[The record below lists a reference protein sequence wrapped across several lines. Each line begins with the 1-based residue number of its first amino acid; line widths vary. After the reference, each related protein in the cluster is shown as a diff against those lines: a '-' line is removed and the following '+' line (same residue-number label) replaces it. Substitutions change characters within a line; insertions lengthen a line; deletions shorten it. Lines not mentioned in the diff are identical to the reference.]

1 MKKVLKKFNRTL
13 SIMLAA
19 AMVLTMVPQTA
30 MPVLAAEEEQ
40 IEATAEVA
48 PEVEESE
55 ETTETTEPAEESEG
69 SADVGET
76 GDATETTPADEQENE
91 DEGET
96 EIPSGDNET
105 PVTDPA
111 EEPVEDPDEEQDPV
125 EEEIVDPTID
135 PEETE
140 EEPSDVE
147 SVTDSEINAVVDTDS
162 VITVEYA
169 NDPTT
174 DTATNTA
181 EVIFLGGCVSSENKL
196 AAGRDLRFK
205 VEPAAGRVL
214 VKVEHKIGDAASAT
228 AITAGDGG
236 VYSVGKASFV
246 SGENALSGK
255 IIVTTKAANYK
266 VSFDGDGSVAGSY
279 KIYPVEAKS
288 ESDATEV
295 LGAEITGSAKT
306 DVAYGKTAKFALVL
320 TAEDDVVAN
329 KLDSITLN
337 GEDITVTPAE
347 LNVKGEEAS
356 AAKTKC
362 LTFTVDPSKAGNL
375 GDTTEADTEAV
386 VRVKVVAKAK
396 LTVAFDDANAN
407 SSVAASATNTG
418 DTFINYSE
426 TNFGTDSTFVEDDA
440 TSLAKSLAFK
450 VTPVANYKITDVTAK
465 ATSASNQDGTAV
477 TVTKPAA
484 AADGSI
490 ECTIALS
497 GVGSFS
503 EDTDLTISI
512 ATALDDAK
520 DAVHTINFRNTAGS
534 APEHVTIMH
543 GESSADDEL
552 EDSSLTVAADNYTI
566 KVAPDTGY
574 DLAKGTKTEGDGKN
588 DDKFVVTLKEKRVY
602 TVNDAPVEKE
612 ISTEVE
618 AYDSA
623 AKAITLK
630 LKDAVGDKLYK
641 DNATDGDAA
650 APYVVKSVD
659 VVIDTTVRKNDGEK
673 IVHFTDRL
681 GAGYKITAD
690 GVIHDEE
697 TPAEEDIEDTWVV
710 PATVDVLTFTVTS
723 ARVPA
728 VTVDSASYDG
738 SAAENVYTFAVPAM
752 ALSSDATTEIVI
764 DEKTALENKSVKV
777 KVVADDVTVKSVY
790 NKATTTENLSV
801 AADGYYTLSVTPE
814 EGSDLGL
821 IFEPKPGVTID
832 KVSYTMGETTGEA
845 TPDREG
851 NYTLDLTVT
860 DDVTVDVESKSDYR
874 VKLSNASGELAS
886 DGDAYVADYTD
897 TNIDIELTKAGV
909 TYSGNLY
916 DVVVKDGTKTAATEA
931 TVAGAKATI
940 AAIDKTEYGKD
951 LTIEVYT
958 NKSTK
963 YTTTLKTNAVSD
975 EVTVTRVVNGKATKV
990 AEDATIEIMPDAEM
1004 AFAVTPAKGA
1014 SLTDLDVEVLAKD
1027 GTALAAE
1034 NTPVEA
1040 FDFTDGAL
1048 TVQTKPGA
1056 AKDTEVLVSIYNKN
1070 AKTADNKEDKT
1081 SLKGGKFVLKLTDPL
1096 VKSAEI
1102 TKVNAVAGSGTN
1114 RAVRLNVSV
1123 DFKNKK
1129 SLPAAPLQGDLYYKV
1144 ELDAPTGAPASV
1156 TVISGADLVQY
1167 VKVEDFANPN
1177 TTLTIPVVV
1186 SNTEDVNGV
1195 EADIAEIISTKVK
1208 VTLVQSLKETPAADA
1223 DYVAGPEAAMKDNT
1237 LSTKAPIYETKLSV
1251 KTLNGATVTTGQT
1264 DVKVATPVFG
1274 KTTAYDNIS
1283 VQFVD
1288 TKTGVRYGSSFEGF
1302 TTNVD
1307 PTDNSIL
1314 VSASSDILVN
1324 SSSYA
1329 GSSGK
1334 SYKDLLKTLG
1344 VKVTAVAPDESYAAS
1359 AVVKLKV
1366 KQGIFDIDV
1375 DESKAKLPET
1385 LYKENS
1391 KKTASVTIK
1400 PLLNY
1405 GYKDYKPAKSTLT
1418 WKITDSRGETAGLSP
1433 YMKSAISGAKPL
1445 VSVKNGKVT
1454 VAAGYQIQPREDDNK
1469 FYVTIQA
1476 ADFADNTEKYIV
1488 GSFEITDQKNE
1499 IGKVV
1504 ILDNDGN
1511 VKDPATLTAED
1522 FDYWDHSLND
1532 GSDDTSKYLY
1542 AVALKKGVKDADQYT
1557 DPEDFLPVTFKSSSA
1572 KALAVDTASGLLTFY
1587 KPADKIKITATTVD
1601 GGKAAKM
1608 ETLVNVKPYKQVG
1621 LYIVGVDDS
1630 KSGLDETDIHY
1641 SGGNNE
1647 SYTLYPHYA
1656 VGDGWNGIS
1665 DYKNLK
1671 ITVKGGKFIANKN
1684 WAKVRDNR
1692 MGYAVVVTDKSG
1704 KATITVTDTANKD
1717 KANNHKDYTITN
1729 DSFSAVK
1736 APSIKLYDPKK
1747 VAADTE
1753 EITWQVTDKDND
1765 NYAGSYVKLTPDFT
1779 VTASNPAEYLL
1790 GEKGKI
1796 LKINENGR
1804 FTLVPGYLYGGAY
1817 KMVAT
1822 VGTMAGGEFVAST
1835 KDVKLNF
1842 SIPVTK
1848 LKTNLSVTG
1857 AYKLDAKSATTAE
1870 IIVKSDY
1877 AYTVSEAMN
1886 VVKKEQGKNDHTNH
1900 FTDYFEVLPIEYR
1913 GDILGYTV
1921 GLKPGLTAEQIAY
1934 ITSKDAKD
1942 DCVGYI
1948 TVSNGY
1954 GTMKKLTQKFNTK
1967 DVQIKISFKENKYSL
1982 SGAAVFSNGTTNQ
1995 PVNATVQLMN
2005 GKLHDYAAM
2014 VAIDATDDGAFAK
2027 SVNFVNDTENPAN
2040 PDNGDIII
2048 TSGTTE
2054 VAAGKYTVKLIV
2066 IPQDSSYVTWDDVNK
2081 KWIPANDKLVDGKPL
2096 TDAELIAKAGI
2107 PVTAKI
2113 DVKAV
2118 DTAKAAGVKN
2128 LKVTLTAKDY
2138 VQKDNAG
2145 AYVGKYVVDV
2155 PYTMIATG
2163 SDIASVAVKLTDAAG
2178 ADLNEV
2184 GASKDKLVTTEK
2196 LTVTDEK
2203 GNDVNV
2209 IRLSVSKKAL
2219 NLLNDEVTANRAAKV
2234 VTNYGKTL
2242 KVPVVVKY
2250 TNGITTEDTLTFN
2263 VVMPKTRPMDFA
2275 AVKTMLDENK
2285 AAIEKI
2291 QTRLLGNAENVLTD
2305 LLALVSGKVESLI
2318 PADTDVAVSYTLTK
2332 KYLNDGEELA
2342 SGTEGDAPDYGAIMG
2357 AGNAKVTLTLTDVSK
2372 AADNTADVSW
2382 KYTLG
2387 MNAAENDISAAI
2399 SAIESLS
2406 LSYTNETTAATLLAD
2421 IKADDTVKPYLDAR
2435 KGHLS
2440 LKVSSFRKVYA
2451 TTRADGSIDAVITV
2465 KDLVTGYSDTAELTG
2480 TIRQLG
2486 KLTEAKKKVGELFD
2500 DASEVLAYVDN
2511 CSGQEAII
2519 KEAILKAAK
2528 DAAGNK
2534 DIAITFKADTAT
2546 VKGWDY
2552 KAPTAAVTD
2561 DEGNETAAAADG
2573 SLKFTLVLTKP
2584 QADGSRSVEIT
2595 SATATIDKAKVEKY
2609 VSLADVKTKISAE
2622 VTGDKLKALVA
2633 TATTANDAE
2642 AIKTVINTKLDSE
2655 IAKYLGYSWAWAQK
2669 ADKTDDFTY
2678 TEATQLGKG
2687 KLSFQIVLTLDG
2699 AQEAGLTTGVTETI
2713 SVTDAEVVDPDDAYQ
2728 TAEELKAKIE
2738 AIGTT
2743 AAPITAATLP
2753 ASLDAAKTAL
2763 EAEIAKVNKATPAI
2777 TVAVENV
2784 AEAEGVTATTYTTTP
2799 DADPNKGE
2807 YKNVK
2812 ITIGTGEAAIVFL
2825 HDFNFA
2831 VTPAEGA

>member
-1 MKKVLKKFNRTL
+1 M
-13 SIMLAA
+13 
-19 AMVLTMVPQTA
+19 
-30 MPVLAAEEEQ
+30 
-40 IEATAEVA
+40 
-48 PEVEESE
+48 
-55 ETTETTEPAEESEG
+55 
-69 SADVGET
+69 GET
-76 GDATETTPADEQENE
+76 GDTTETTPADEQENE

-96 EIPSGDNET
+96 ENPSGDNET
-105 PVTDPA
+105 PVTDPD

-169 NDPTT
+169 NDPTS

-196 AAGRDLRFK
+196 AEGRDLRFK

-228 AITAGDGG
+228 AITAGDAG

-266 VSFDGDGSVAGSY
+266 VGFDGDGSVAGSY
-279 KIYPVEAKS
+279 KIYPVE

-386 VRVKVVAKAK
+386 VKVKVVAKAK

-418 DTFINYSE
+418 DTFINYSG

-450 VTPVANYKITDVTAK
+450 VEPNTNYKITDVTAK
-465 ATSASNQDGTAV
+465 VTSASNQDGTAV

-520 DAVHTINFRNTAGS
+520 EAVHTINFKNTAGS
-534 APEHVTIMH
+534 APEHVTITH

-566 KVAPDTGY
+566 KVAPETGY

-618 AYDSA
+618 AYDTA

-641 DNATDGDAA
+641 DNATDEDAA

-659 VVIDTTVRKNDGEK
+659 VVIDTTVQKNDGEK
-673 IVHFTDRL
+673 IVHFTDSL

-697 TPAEEDIEDTWVV
+697 TPAEEDIKDTWVV

-723 ARVPA
+723 AREPA
-728 VTVDSASYDG
+728 VTVAGAPYDG

-790 NKATTTENLSV
+790 DDATTTESLSNAV
-801 AADGYYTLSVTPE
+801 DEYYTLSVTPE

-874 VKLSNASGELAS
+874 VKLSNASGELTS
-886 DGDAYVADYTD
+886 VGDAYVADYTD

-909 TYSGNLY
+909 TYGGNLY

-951 LTIEVYT
+951 LTIEVYI

-990 AEDATIEIMPDAEM
+990 EEDATIEIMPDAEM

-1288 TKTGVRYGSSFEGF
+1288 TKTGVRYSSSFAGF

-1418 WKITDSRGETAGLSP
+1418 WKITDSRGETAGLSS

-1684 WAKVRDNR
+1684 WAKVRGNR

-1779 VTASNPAEYLL
+1779 VTASNPAYNLVD
-1790 GEKGKI
+1790 EKGTI

-1804 FTLVPGYLYGGAY
+1804 FTLEPGYLYGGAY

-1842 SIPVTK
+1842 SIPVKK

-1877 AYTVSEAMN
+1877 AYTVSEAMD

-1900 FTDYFEVLPIEYR
+1900 FTDYFEVLPINYR
-1913 GDILGYTV
+1913 GNILGYTV
-1921 GLKPGLTAEQIAY
+1921 GLKSGLTAEQIAY

-1954 GTMKKLTQKFNTK
+1954 GTMEDLGQKLNTK

-2219 NLLNDEVTANRAAKV
+2219 NLLNDEVTANRTAKV

-2250 TNGITTEDTLTFN
+2250 TNGITTEDTLNFN

-2372 AADNTADVSW
+2372 AAENTADVSW

-2387 MNAAENDISAAI
+2387 MNAAESDISAAV
-2399 SAIESLS
+2399 STIEALS
-2406 LSYTNETTAATLLAD
+2406 LNYTNETTAATLLAD
-2421 IKADDTVKPYLDAR
+2421 VKADDTVKPYLDAR

-2440 LKVSSFRKVYA
+2440 LKVSHFEKSYA
-2451 TTRADGSIDAVITV
+2451 TTRNDGSIAAEITV
-2465 KDLVTGYSDTAELTG
+2465 KDLVTGRSGTAELGGDIT
-2480 TIRQLG
+2480 QLG
-2486 KLTEAKKKVGELFD
+2486 KLTEAKTKVGELFD
-2500 DASEVLAYVDN
+2500 DAAEVLAYVDD

-2561 DEGNETAAAADG
+2561 AEGNETAAAADG

-2595 SATATIDKAKVEKY
+2595 SATATIDASKVEKY
-2609 VSLADVKTKISAE
+2609 VSLANVKTKISAE

-2633 TATTANDAE
+2633 TAATANDAD
-2642 AIKTVINTKLDSE
+2642 AIKTVIGNKLGTE

-2669 ADKTDDFTY
+2669 ADKTEDFTY

-2699 AQEAGLTTGVTETI
+2699 AKEAGLTTGVTETI
-2713 SVTDAEVVDPDDAYQ
+2713 SVTDAEVVDSDDAYQ

-2763 EAEIAKVNKATPAI
+2763 ETEIAKVNKATPAI

-2799 DADPNKGE
+2799 DTNPNKGE

-2812 ITIGTGEAAIVFL
+2812 ITIGTGEAAISFS

-2831 VTPAEGA
+2831 VTPAEGG

>member
-1 MKKVLKKFNRTL
+1 M
-13 SIMLAA
+13 
-19 AMVLTMVPQTA
+19 
-30 MPVLAAEEEQ
+30 
-40 IEATAEVA
+40 
-48 PEVEESE
+48 
-55 ETTETTEPAEESEG
+55 
-69 SADVGET
+69 GET
-76 GDATETTPADEQENE
+76 GDTTETTPADEQENE

-105 PVTDPA
+105 PVTDPD

-196 AAGRDLRFK
+196 AEGRDLRFK

-214 VKVEHKIGDAASAT
+214 VKVEHQIGDAASAT
-228 AITAGDGG
+228 AISVGDAG

-266 VSFDGDGSVAGSY
+266 VGFDGNGSVAGSY
-279 KIYPVEAKS
+279 KIYPVE

-295 LGAEITGSAKT
+295 LGTEITGSAKT

-386 VRVKVVAKAK
+386 VKVKVVAKAK

-418 DTFINYSE
+418 DTFINYSG

-450 VTPVANYKITDVTAK
+450 VTPAANYKITDVTAK

-520 DAVHTINFRNTAGS
+520 DAVHTINFKNTAGS

-566 KVAPDTGY
+566 KVAPETGY

-659 VVIDTTVRKNDGEK
+659 VVIDTTVQKNDGEK
-673 IVHFTDRL
+673 IVHFTDSL

-697 TPAEEDIEDTWVV
+697 TPAEEDIKDTWVV

-723 ARVPA
+723 AREPA
-728 VTVDSASYDG
+728 VTVAGAPYDG

-790 NKATTTENLSV
+790 DDATTTESLSNAV
-801 AADGYYTLSVTPE
+801 DEYYTLSVTPE

-874 VKLSNASGELAS
+874 VKLSNASGELTS
-886 DGDAYVADYTD
+886 VGDAYVADYTD

-1014 SLTDLDVEVLAKD
+1014 SLTDLAVEVLAKD
-1027 GTALAAE
+1027 GTALTGE
-1034 NTPVEA
+1034 NTPVER
-1040 FDFTDGAL
+1040 FVFTDGAL

-1129 SLPAAPLQGDLYYKV
+1129 SLPAAPIQGDLYYKV
-1144 ELDAPTGAPASV
+1144 ELDAPTGAPATV
-1156 TVISGADLVQY
+1156 TVISGAALVQY

-1186 SNTEDVNGV
+1186 SNTEDVNGI

-1237 LSTKAPIYETKLSV
+1237 LSTKAPVYETKLSV
-1251 KTLNGATVTTGQT
+1251 KTVNGATVTTGQT
-1264 DVKVATPVFG
+1264 GVKVATPVFG

-1288 TKTGVRYGSSFEGF
+1288 TKTGVLYGRSFAGF
-1302 TTNVD
+1302 TTAVD
-1307 PTDNSIL
+1307 PADNSVL
-1314 VSASSDILVN
+1314 VSASRDILVN
-1324 SSSYA
+1324 DSSYA

-1366 KQGIFDIDV
+1366 KQGIFDINV
-1375 DESKAKLPET
+1375 DESKAALPET

-1418 WKITDSRGETAGLSP
+1418 WKITDRNGETAGLSS

-1504 ILDNDGN
+1504 ILDSDGN

-1522 FDYWDHSLND
+1522 FDYWDHSLNN
-1532 GSDDTSKYLY
+1532 GSDDESKYLY

-1601 GGKAAKM
+1601 GGKATKL

-1621 LYIVGVDDS
+1621 LSIVGVDS
-1630 KSGLDETDIHY
+1630 RSGLDETDIHY

-1647 SYTLYPHYA
+1647 VYDLYPHYA
-1656 VGDGWNGIS
+1656 VGDGWKGIS

-1671 ITVKGGKFIANKN
+1671 ITVKGGKFIANKD
-1684 WAKVRDNR
+1684 WAKFRGNR

-1779 VTASNPAEYLL
+1779 VTASNPAYNLV

-1804 FTLVPGYLYGGAY
+1804 FTLEPGYLYGGAY

-1842 SIPVTK
+1842 SIPVKK

-1877 AYTVSEAMN
+1877 AYTVSEAMD

-1900 FTDYFEVLPIEYR
+1900 FTDYFEVLPIEYM

-1921 GLKPGLTAEQIAY
+1921 GLKSGLTAEQIAY

-1954 GTMKKLTQKFNTK
+1954 GTMNKLTQKLNTK

-2118 DTAKAAGVKN
+2118 DTAKAASVKN

-2372 AADNTADVSW
+2372 AAENTADVSW

-2387 MNAAENDISAAI
+2387 MNAAESDISAAV
-2399 SAIESLS
+2399 SAIEALS
-2406 LSYTNETTAATLLAD
+2406 LDYTNETTAATLLAD
-2421 IKADDTVKPYLDAR
+2421 VKADDTVKPYLDAR

-2440 LKVSSFRKVYA
+2440 LKVSHFEKSYA
-2451 TTRADGSIDAVITV
+2451 TTRNDGSIAAEITV
-2465 KDLVTGYSDTAELTG
+2465 KDLVTGRSGTAELGGDIT
-2480 TIRQLG
+2480 QLG
-2486 KLTEAKKKVGELFD
+2486 KLTEAKTKVGELFD
-2500 DASEVLAYVDN
+2500 DAAEVLAYVDA

-2561 DEGNETAAAADG
+2561 AEGNETAAAADG

-2633 TATTANDAE
+2633 TAATANDAD
-2642 AIKTVINTKLDSE
+2642 AIKTVIDNELGTE

-2669 ADKTDDFTY
+2669 ADKTEDFTY
-2678 TEATQLGKG
+2678 TKATQLGKG

-2699 AQEAGLTTGVTETI
+2699 AKEAGLTTGVTETI

-2753 ASLDAAKTAL
+2753 TSLDTAKTAL
-2763 EAEIAKVNKATPAI
+2763 EKEIEAVNTADPVI
-2777 TVAVENV
+2777 TVKVENV
-2784 AEAEGVTATTYTTTP
+2784 AAAEGVTATTYTTTP
-2799 DADPNKGE
+2799 ETNPNKGE

-2812 ITIGTGEAAIVFL
+2812 ITIGTGEAAISFS

-2831 VTPAEGA
+2831 VTPAEGG

>member
-1 MKKVLKKFNRTL
+1 
-13 SIMLAA
+13 MLAA

-347 LNVKGEEAS
+347 LNVKGEKAS

-418 DTFINYSE
+418 DTFINYSG

-2633 TATTANDAE
+2633 TAATANDAE